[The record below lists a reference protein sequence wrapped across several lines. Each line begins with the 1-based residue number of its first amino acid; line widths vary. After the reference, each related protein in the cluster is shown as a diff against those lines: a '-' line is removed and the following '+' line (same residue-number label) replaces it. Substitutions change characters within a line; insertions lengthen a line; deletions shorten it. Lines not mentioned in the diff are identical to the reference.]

1 MGVPYDASGWLITLT
16 SLLEGRAAATFVVL
30 AGLGLGLAAARSDYS
45 QTVSVTLKR
54 AVFLLVLGL
63 LNALVFEADILYY
76 YAFYFLFGVFCLGFS
91 NRLMVAS
98 VVALNIIFVVMILTL
113 NYDAEWNWTDLS
125 YQGFWTPVGFVK
137 NLFFNGWHPV
147 IPWFSFF
154 LVGIWLGR
162 LDLNNHRI
170 RNRLMMFGLVGTI
183 AVSLASAVLIRLL
196 ASDPETAIL
205 FTTEP
210 IPPMPLYIIAG
221 LSEAIVMISLCLYLG
236 DWLQKKDWLKYLVPA
251 GRQTLTLYIAHILI
265 GMMLLEVLGLVGDQS
280 IGMALL
286 AALLFSL
293 VSIVYAFIWSKFFK
307 RGPLES
313 LMRLVAG

>member
-1 MGVPYDASGWLITLT
+1 
-16 SLLEGRAAATFVVL
+16 
-30 AGLGLGLAAARSDYS
+30 
-45 QTVSVTLKR
+45 
-54 AVFLLVLGL
+54 
-63 LNALVFEADILYY
+63 
-76 YAFYFLFGVFCLGFS
+76 
-91 NRLMVAS
+91 
-98 VVALNIIFVVMILTL
+98 
-113 NYDAEWNWTDLS
+113 
-125 YQGFWTPVGFVK
+125 
-137 NLFFNGWHPV
+137 
-147 IPWFSFF
+147 
-154 LVGIWLGR
+154 
-162 LDLNNHRI
+162 
-170 RNRLMMFGLVGTI
+170 
-183 AVSLASAVLIRLL
+183 
-196 ASDPETAIL
+196 
-205 FTTEP
+205 
-210 IPPMPLYIIAG
+210 MPLYIIAG